1 MNSNYL
7 YLMHESFP
15 PLHLDFSP
23 SFLHSKKLKVPL
35 GKHPQRLFGFQ
46 EKENSREKR
55 KTREL
60 CISLSV
66 KCNILSR
73 NDFHPSYSLYKSKA
87 CDWLVTR
94 IRKEITSKNTKEN
107 I

>member
-1 MNSNYL
+1 M
-7 YLMHESFP
+7 
-15 PLHLDFSP
+15 
-23 SFLHSKKLKVPL
+23 

-46 EKENSREKR
+46 EKENRKEKR

-66 KCNILSR
+66 KCNTHVVLFFQEVISTPYIV
-73 NDFHPSYSLYKSKA
+73 FTKAKA

-94 IRKEITSKNTKEN
+94 IRKEITSKNYIRKYLKWSQQKQRKIRTTHGLCEF
-107 I
+107 